1 MSTTDI
7 PSSSAAAPQAVSG
20 SRVAILGLGGDAVGD
35 ACEFMEQL
43 GLEAAILDTVSVD
56 KLEGLRNVA
65 FLLLLPGN
73 KSAEPAAMLAIGFM
87 LAALGRNRMAC
98 LMSEQDTLPDVLN
111 GATSISVDDAGLWR
125 LLLAREMKRAGM
137 EVDLNRAI

>member
-1 MSTTDI
+1 MSTTDL
-7 PSSSAAAPQAVSG
+7 PSSSAAVSG
-20 SRVAILGLGGDAVGD
+20 SRVAILGLGGDAVGE

-125 LLLAREMKRAGM
+125 LLLAREMKQGGLD
-137 EVDLNRAI
+137 VDLNKAL